1 MVKAMVVLP
10 NDRRWAFTL
19 FSRRVDKPYRAL
31 SLCCIV
37 LAGESHYLNGDRT
50 IDEQSGDFG

>member
-1 MVKAMVVLP
+1 MVVLR
-10 NDRRWAFTL
+10 NDKRRAFTL
-19 FSRRVDKPYRAL
+19 FSRGGDKPYRAL